1 MVDRSIGS
9 TPVKGYRSMRP
20 GPALVTLLALAF
32 LYNGYYLFGGFHGDD
47 AIFLSL
53 TKRDPLPYSRW
64 LGMWA
69 ADFGAVLEGLW
80 FFEGAGLKAFF
91 RPLPSIIFEGS
102 VYLLGEWAFPL
113 HFLSILLHG
122 LVGGAIFVLVRNLT
136 QRPGLGLLAGA
147 IFLSIEDHS
156 MGIGVITMSTDSLC
170 VLFVVIALIAHAAWL
185 SRRRPWQLFISLIA
199 LWPAFLSKESAVLA
213 PVGMAL
219 MSLLL
224 PRGMDEQLAPASCVT
239 DEVEESEL
247 EYSELAKPGTG
258 AGRFLGSL
266 GAFMKDW
273 LSWAPA
279 LLMMVLYLGLY
290 RALGFGGLSSGMYID
305 PFAAPARY
313 AGHLVGHL
321 PVMWLATLSPVPPSV
336 AWFVPALLL
345 PFALAGLVLF
355 TAWMVGLW
363 PLRRS
368 GLVAW
373 SIAFYL
379 LSLLPQMAS
388 DASERALYS
397 PAVAASILL
406 AILAA
411 EVPFLARRVWPDRPR
426 APRWTCATGWAVLFA
441 VLVPGILLS
450 CLYPFVWQPS
460 FERLDRDALTA
471 VHHIER
477 ETPAHVLLLNT
488 PGWLH
493 GMYMPALIEHQIGY
507 QVDVR
512 VLSSMN
518 AVVSLVRLNETDLLV
533 RADRDGWLTNP
544 LAGMLRP
551 PGPPERGAVFKQD
564 LLSATLEEMTPGGGD
579 VAAVRFHM
587 DLAVG
592 DPALLFL
599 SWNGEAF
606 SPVEV
611 ASLPQGE
618 EIVLADTSDVW
629 ASMW

>member
-1 MVDRSIGS
+1 MADRGDHNHLARGRWSKR
-9 TPVKGYRSMRP
+9 TA
-20 GPALVTLLALAF
+20 PALIILLLLAF
-32 LYNGYYLFGGFHGDD
+32 LYNGYYLTGGFHGDD

-69 ADFGAVLEGLW
+69 ADMEAVLGEIW
-80 FFEGAGLKAFF
+80 FFEGAGLKGFF

-102 VYLLGEWAFPL
+102 VRLMGERAFPL
-113 HFLSILLHG
+113 HLLSIFLHG
-122 LVGGAIFVLVRNLT
+122 LVAGALFVLVRKIT
-136 QRPGLGLLAGA
+136 RRPGLGLLAGV

-156 MGIGVITMSTDSLC
+156 MGLGVITMATDALC
-170 VLFVVIALIAHAAWL
+170 VLFVVVALIAHAAWL
-185 SRRRPWQLFISLIA
+185 SERRPWYLAISLIA

-224 PRGMDEQLAPASCVT
+224 PRGVDEKLGST
-239 DEVEESEL
+239 SGTGEKLEEP
-247 EYSELAKPGTG
+247 ELAESKTG
-258 AGRFLGSL
+258 AGALAESIR
-266 GAFMKDW
+266 AFMKDW

-279 LLMMVLYLGLY
+279 LLMMVVYLALY
-290 RALGFGGLSSGMYID
+290 RALGFGGLNSGMYID
-305 PFAAPARY
+305 PLAAPLRY
-313 AGHLVGHL
+313 VSHLIGHL

-336 AWFVPALLL
+336 PWFVPALLV
-345 PFALAGLVLF
+345 PFALVGVVFFA
-355 TAWMVGLW
+355 AWVAALW
-363 PLRRS
+363 PLRGSR
-368 GLVAW
+368 LVAW
-373 SIAFYL
+373 SLAFYL

-411 EVPFLARRVWPDRPR
+411 EVPFLARRVWPDRPL
-426 APRWTCATGWAVLFA
+426 APRFTRAIGWA
-441 VLVPGILLS
+441 ILLVVLAPGALLS
-450 CLYPFVWQPS
+450 LLYPFVWLPS

-477 ETPAHVLLLNT
+477 ENPAHVLMLNT

-493 GMYMPALIEHQIGY
+493 CIYMPAIIEHQAGRQI
-507 QVDVR
+507 DVR

-518 AVVSLVRLNETDLLV
+518 AVVSLVRLNETDFLV

-544 LAGMLRP
+544 MAGMLRP
-551 PGPPERGAVFKQD
+551 PGPPEQGTVFERD
-564 LLSATLEEMTPGGGD
+564 LLTATLEEMTPGRGD

-587 DLAVG
+587 HLPVG
-592 DPALLFL
+592 DPSLLFL

-606 SPVEV
+606 SPIEV
-611 ASLPQGE
+611 ASLPANEQ
-618 EIVLADTSDVW
+618 IVLADTSDVW

>member
-1 MVDRSIGS
+1 VR
-9 TPVKGYRSMRP
+9 
-20 GPALVTLLALAF
+20 
-32 LYNGYYLFGGFHGDD
+32 
-47 AIFLSL
+47 
-53 TKRDPLPYSRW
+53 
-64 LGMWA
+64 
-69 ADFGAVLEGLW
+69 
-80 FFEGAGLKAFF
+80 
-91 RPLPSIIFEGS
+91 
-102 VYLLGEWAFPL
+102 LLGEWALPL

-122 LVGGAIFVLVRNLT
+122 LVGGAIFVLVHRLT
-136 QRPGLGLLAGA
+136 RRPGLGLLAGA

-156 MGIGVITMSTDSLC
+156 MGVGVITMATDSLC
-170 VLFVVIALIAHAAWL
+170 VLFVLVALIAHAAWL
-185 SRRRPWQLFISLIA
+185 SSRRPWQLAISLIA

-224 PRGMDEQLAPASCVT
+224 PRGFDEELGAASRTTNELEDLAL
-239 DEVEESEL
+239 EQSEL
-247 EYSELAKPGTG
+247 EQSKPEQSKTG
-258 AGRFLGSL
+258 AEGLLRSV
-266 GAFMKDW
+266 GAFVEDW

-290 RALGFGGLSSGMYID
+290 RALGFGGLNSGMYID

-336 AWFVPALLL
+336 PWFVPALLL
-345 PFALAGLVLF
+345 PFALVGFVLF
-355 TAWMVGLW
+355 AAWIVGLW
-363 PLRRS
+363 PLRKS

-406 AILAA
+406 AIVAA
-411 EVPFLARRVWPDRPR
+411 EVPFLARRIWPDRPR
-426 APRWTCATGWAVLFA
+426 APRWTRATGWAILFA
-441 VLVPGILLS
+441 VLVPGVLLS

-477 ETPAHVLLLNT
+477 QTPAHVLLLNT

-507 QVDVR
+507 RVDVR

-518 AVVSLVRLNETDLLV
+518 AVVSLIRLNETDFLV

-544 LAGMLRP
+544 MAAMLRP
-551 PGPPERGAVFKQD
+551 PGPPERGTVFEQD
-564 LLSATLEEMTPGGGD
+564 LFSATLEEMTRGGGD
-579 VAAVRFHM
+579 VAAVRFQM
-587 DLAVG
+587 DLAVA
-592 DPALLFL
+592 DPSLLFL

-606 SPVEV
+606 SPVDV
-611 ASLPQGE
+611 ASLPRGE